1 MSEDERDLV
10 RRLQARA
17 DSMRPEPIELMLDN
31 QPGPYKV
38 PLCTRVGL
46 LNTDDMQG
54 LRLETDKGH
63 VVLLPMTGE
72 ALESLRDLCERFL
85 RPDEPT
91 N

>member
-1 MSEDERDLV
+1 MSDDELV

-17 DSMRPEPIELMLDN
+17 NAMRSEPIELTLGS
-31 QPGPYKV
+31 QPGPYRV

-46 LNTDDMQG
+46 MNTEDIQG
-54 LRLETDKGH
+54 LRLETDKGQ

-72 ALESLRDLCERFL
+72 ALESLRNLCERFL
-85 RPDEPT
+85 RPNEPT